1 MRAMLQTTHAARN
14 RSERALR
21 LEYQYEIAHLLDEQ
35 EQLTQKRRDQL
46 SLLRMQCDMA
56 ATGTRPGAG
65 QHMARAR
72 AAIRTIAH
80 SLTTATSELHHRLLQ
95 SLNVELPMMQL
106 AGGPRRFAISFR
118 SSTVA
123 PRRIACM
130 RRPSIEPVA
139 ARFVLRLRNG

>member
-56 ATGTRPGAG
+56 ATGTRPETGQRTHAG
-65 QHMARAR
+65 
-72 AAIRTIAH
+72 IRTIAH
-80 SLTTATSELHHRLLQ
+80 SLTTRYFQAS
-95 SLNVELPMMQL
+95 
-106 AGGPRRFAISFR
+106 A
-118 SSTVA
+118 
-123 PRRIACM
+123 
-130 RRPSIEPVA
+130 PSIVVFEC
-139 ARFVLRLRNG
+139 

>member
-1 MRAMLQTTHAARN
+1 MLQTTHAARN

-21 LEYQYEIAHLLDEQ
+21 LEYQYEIAHLVDEQ

-65 QHMARAR
+65 KHARAR

-80 SLTTATSELHHRLLQ
+80 SLTTATTELHHRLL
-95 SLNVELPMMQL
+95 
-106 AGGPRRFAISFR
+106 
-118 SSTVA
+118 
-123 PRRIACM
+123 
-130 RRPSIEPVA
+130 
-139 ARFVLRLRNG
+139 

>member
-65 QHMARAR
+65 QHARTRAR
-72 AAIRTIAH
+72 SNTHDR
-80 SLTTATSELHHRLLQ
+80 SLTHSQPLLPNFTTVYC
-95 SLNVELPMMQL
+95 SL
-106 AGGPRRFAISFR
+106 
-118 SSTVA
+118 
-123 PRRIACM
+123 
-130 RRPSIEPVA
+130 
-139 ARFVLRLRNG
+139 

>member
-65 QHMARAR
+65 QHTARGAQQYAR
-72 AAIRTIAH
+72 
-80 SLTTATSELHHRLLQ
+80 SLTHSQPLLPSFTTVYC
-95 SLNVELPMMQL
+95 SL
-106 AGGPRRFAISFR
+106 
-118 SSTVA
+118 
-123 PRRIACM
+123 
-130 RRPSIEPVA
+130 
-139 ARFVLRLRNG
+139 

>member
-56 ATGTRPGAG
+56 ATGTRPEAG
-65 QHMARAR
+65 QRAH

-80 SLTTATSELHHRLLQ
+80 SLTTRYFRTS
-95 SLNVELPMMQL
+95 
-106 AGGPRRFAISFR
+106 A
-118 SSTVA
+118 
-123 PRRIACM
+123 
-130 RRPSIEPVA
+130 PSIVVFEC
-139 ARFVLRLRNG
+139 